1 MLARGGDRPLR
12 IAFQRGEIAPTYGDG
27 DAKARPG
34 PFSTT
39 ISPPLAGV
47 RPKPFKGRDVLEFL
61 NLKGEYSEP
70 DLAQGAFSSMQSMKA
85 RSAAGTW
92 RRLG

>member
-1 MLARGGDRPLR
+1 MNDAYDERVGGHDEGPLLAGCYRSGERP
-12 IAFQRGEIAPTYGDG
+12 
-27 DAKARPG
+27 
-34 PFSTT
+34 

-47 RPKPFKGRDVLEFL
+47 RHKPFKARDVLEFL